1 MHVLETSLAKQT
13 GDLACD
19 DVDGGARH
27 ETANSGSRDELDQP
41 PEAKETDA
49 EHDETADECHRCRNL
64 VSGPL
69 IGVTLVDCCDNP
81 GHREGHDGDGA
92 DRDILGC
99 SKQLRE
105 RRLTNGPRTF
115 IRRTYAVDEDTDESR
130 VKTVLGG
137 QRRNLEREKPRQLT
151 FTTQVQ
157 DERT

>member
-1 MHVLETSLAKQT
+1 MHVLEASLAEQT

-27 ETANSGSRDELDQP
+27 ETANGGSRDELDQP

-49 EHDETADECHRCRNL
+49 EHDETADECHRRRNL

-69 IGVTLVDCCDNP
+69 VGVTLVDSCDNP
-81 GHREGHDGDGA
+81 GNREGHDSDGT

-99 SKQLRE
+99 SEQLR
-105 RRLTNGPRTF
+105 RRGSINGPPAC
-115 IRRTYAVDEDTDESR
+115 IRKTYAVDEDTDESR

-137 QRRNLEREKPRQLT
+137 QRRNLERGKLRQRMV
-151 FTTQVQ
+151 TTRV
-157 DERT
+157 